1 MSDGI
6 SSCPKCKE
14 YKWFHNP
21 PPRNWKNHVWDEE
34 YCLLHA
40 PAEDKIEVSN
50 FNFQINL
57 YIKQLIEKKQP
68 IELRGT
74 IFPHKIRFSELFQ
87 EPLNGTF
94 VDLTNSVFAEDLDC
108 SDFIFENY
116 FNLSFSEFQ
125 GEVNFSKAVFKK
137 KIDLIETVFKNSVSF
152 GEAHFQEGVLIFGAQ
167 FDKRLH
173 FESATSPA
181 LNIIAS
187 SIEGNAYFDESKIDK
202 LEFVNSKF
210 YGHIS
215 LNSVRAKQMRL
226 AKNMFDGDV
235 EFEGIDVEKDL
246 KFESNL
252 CRGGVYLKNASV
264 SGDVSFKRTKF
275 KDYTAFERSK
285 FMGEM
290 SFEEAYASESVSFGN
305 TQFGKS
311 VDFKVFTVCR
321 TIQLRDIEMENVYLK
336 SAQIEAFRFTN
347 CTWPKQ
353 DEHSCVAGHSSSS
366 PEELSDVYRRLK
378 KVAKLDHDELRASE
392 WHWQEKEMTYRS
404 SNTPRFIRIF
414 LWAYRLFSGYGE
426 VPNRALWWLLGLLLL
441 PPIVFGLST
450 LIQTGMSWTVDWSA
464 VGDVG
469 RDWYNSLPLAKIMA
483 PETHG
488 AGKRLLYLV
497 FQIIITLQASLFAFS
512 LRNKLRR

>member
-1 MSDGI
+1 MSGTI
-6 SSCPKCKE
+6 PACPKCRE

-21 PPRNWKNHVWDEE
+21 PPRNWKGKVWDEE
-34 YCLLHA
+34 YCLFHA
-40 PAEDKIEVSN
+40 PVEDKIEVGN
-50 FNFQINL
+50 FNFQLNL
-57 YIKQLIEKKQP
+57 YIKQLMGNNHP
-68 IELRGT
+68 INLRGT
-74 IFPHKIRFSELFQ
+74 LFPHKIRFAELFQ
-87 EPLNGTF
+87 EPLNGNW
-94 VDLTNSVFAEDLDC
+94 VDLTHSVFAEDLDC
-108 SDFIFENY
+108 SNFIFEND
-116 FNLSFSEFQ
+116 FNLNMSEFQ
-125 GEVNFSKAVFKK
+125 GEVSFSKAVFKTK
-137 KIDLIETVFKNSVSF
+137 MALIETVFRNNVSF
-152 GEAHFQEGVLIFGAQ
+152 AEVNFQKGLLIVGTQ
-167 FDKRLH
+167 FDKRVH
-173 FESATSPA
+173 FNSANSSV

-187 SIEGNAYFDESKIDK
+187 SIEGNAYFNESKVDD

-210 YGHIS
+210 YGHVS

-226 AKNMFDGDV
+226 AKNMFDGDI
-235 EFEGIDVEKDL
+235 ECESIDVENNL

-264 SGDVSFKRTKF
+264 GNNASFNRTKF
-275 KDYTAFERSK
+275 KDYTSFERAK
-285 FMGEM
+285 FMRET
-290 SFEEAYASESVSFGN
+290 SFEEAYASESVYFGN

-311 VDFKVFTVCR
+311 VDFKVFTVSR
-321 TIQLRDIEMENVYLK
+321 TIQLSDIEMENVYLK

-353 DEHSCVAGHSSSS
+353 GDHSCVAGHSSSS

-404 SNTPRFIRIF
+404 SNTTRFIRIF
-414 LWAYRLFSGYGE
+414 LWVYRLFSGYGE

-450 LIQTGMSWTVDWSA
+450 IIQTGMSWTVDWTA

-483 PETHG
+483 PEIHG
-488 AGKRLLYLV
+488 AGKRLLYLI